1 MVKYD
6 KSSDLK
12 AQTDLPSASCIAPNR
27 KVKSVQGAKLVFY
40 HVLSFYLAVANP
52 SIFVSYPTFFGC
64 PMPHYAPQLQ
74 RKIAL
79 RNFSSFVSICS
90 LSDGA
95 SAGITT
101 NGTGGS

>member
-1 MVKYD
+1 MT
-6 KSSDLK
+6 K
-12 AQTDLPSASCIAPNR
+12 AATSKRKLIYHLQAARSTR

-40 HVLSFYLAVANP
+40 HVLSFYLAVAIP
-52 SIFVSYPTFFGC
+52 SIFVSFSTFFGC
-64 PMPHYAPQLQ
+64 PMTHDAPQLQ